1 VRPTRCGASSSGG
14 RRRLDPR
21 LPQLDV
27 PQAVWDA
34 RARAAGAAAPELVV
48 VHGDVDDTSATL

>member
-1 VRPTRCGASSSGG
+1 MRCGVSSSGG
-14 RRRLDPR
+14 RRRHDP
-21 LPQLDV
+21 LVPQLDLA
-27 PQAVWDA
+27 QAVWDA